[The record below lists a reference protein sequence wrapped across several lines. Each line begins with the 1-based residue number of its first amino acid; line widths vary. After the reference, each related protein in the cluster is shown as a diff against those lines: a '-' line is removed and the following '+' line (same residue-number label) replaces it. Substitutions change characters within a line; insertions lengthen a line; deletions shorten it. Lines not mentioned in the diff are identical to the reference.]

1 MVATV
6 RSVSPDHTHRV
17 VGVVLTKKGCKSF
30 FFFFFFFFFF
40 LCVDIIAVSHQV
52 REVHKSHARVA
63 LLLKKSNSFEI
74 KAYNLK

>member
-30 FFFFFFFFFF
+30 FFFFFFFCFGVVI
-40 LCVDIIAVSHQV
+40 LDLSHKV

>member
-1 MVATV
+1 V
-6 RSVSPDHTHRV
+6 
-17 VGVVLTKKGCKSF
+17 
-30 FFFFFFFFFF
+30 
-40 LCVDIIAVSHQV
+40 CVDIIAVSHQV